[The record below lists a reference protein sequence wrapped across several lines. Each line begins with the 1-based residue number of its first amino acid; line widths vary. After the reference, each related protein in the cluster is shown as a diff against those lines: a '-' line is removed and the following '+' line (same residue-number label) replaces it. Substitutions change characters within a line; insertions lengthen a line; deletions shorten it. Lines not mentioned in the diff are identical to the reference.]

1 MIIDSPLM
9 FDLFLVTLAW
19 FGAGAVAALVSARS
33 PTLARVLGHGCALTG
48 AVSALAFGIAGL
60 SGAGFQ
66 LDVPDLL
73 PIGGAAFGV
82 DRLSAF
88 FVTVIALGAA
98 PAALYA
104 IGYAR
109 EYTGKHSLSGMACA
123 FNVFVATMILIPLA
137 RNVLTFLVLWELMS
151 LASYFLV
158 ITEHER
164 PETLR
169 AGWIYFVM
177 THAGFAAVLVGF
189 LVFARATG
197 TMNFAGWNAA
207 ATHLDQN
214 SRNFIF
220 VLLALG
226 FGSKAGVI
234 PLHVWLPRAHP
245 AAPSHV
251 SALMSGVMI
260 KLGVYGLVRVAFD
273 WLGAGPPW
281 WGATM
286 LIVGAVS
293 GVLGVLYAL
302 VDTDLKRLL
311 AYSSVENIGI
321 IMLGLGAGMLFQ
333 AFNLPGLAA
342 LALVAALYHTLNHA
356 AFKSLLFMGAGAVL
370 QATRTRNMEELGGLI
385 KRMPQ
390 TAAFFLVGSLAIA
403 ALPPFNGFFS
413 EWLTFQSLLLS
424 FQISAHTVN
433 LIFAFGV
440 AALALTS
447 GLAAACFVRAFGI
460 TFLALPRTEPAA
472 CAREV
477 AWTMRAPMALLAL
490 ACIALGVAPSLI
502 LAPLETAVFHL
513 VGAHADMK
521 FNWSMVVADNSFG
534 WVAPLGIA
542 FGLLAFLAAI
552 PLALRLMG
560 ANQRVRRYE
569 TWGCGR
575 ASQTARF
582 EYTATAFANPFKR
595 VFALLYRPVKELDI
609 EFHPES
615 RYFVRTITYYNEGR
629 LIFEDVLYR
638 PLAAHDSGVGA
649 RSARPTIGQR
659 TQLPGVYLGCARRV
673 IDSDSVVALG
683 SGDGAHAGKP
693 INVHGNSHR
702 TFTAGYGHVRIALAR
717 RRDTQGEGAPAG
729 APRRE
734 CFAALRRPSETA
746 FERGGNFRKYL
757 LDLSLYTL
765 PACHNNASVGAHCP
779 GADDARGARLH
790 G

>member
-1 MIIDSPLM
+1 MIFDSTLM
-9 FDLFLVTLAW
+9 FNLLLGTLAC
-19 FGAGAVAALVSARS
+19 FSAGAVGALISARSPAVARIVGHGGALLGAVAALTFAIGG
-33 PTLARVLGHGCALTG
+33 LAGGKM
-48 AVSALAFGIAGL
+48 
-60 SGAGFQ
+60 Q
-66 LDVPDLL
+66 LNVPDLL

-88 FVTVIALGAA
+88 FVVVVALGAL
-98 PAALYA
+98 PSALYA
-104 IGYAR
+104 IGYTR
-109 EYTGKHSLSGMACA
+109 EYTGTHSLAGMGFA
-123 FNVFVATMILIPLA
+123 FNVFVAAMILVPLA
-137 RNVLTFLVLWELMS
+137 RNVLTFLALWELMS

-164 PETLR
+164 DDTLR

-177 THAGFAAVLVGF
+177 THAGFAALLVGF
-189 LVFARATG
+189 LLLSRATG
-197 TMNFAGWNAA
+197 TADFTAWSAA
-207 ATHLDQN
+207 AASLDPAL
-214 SRNFIF
+214 RNLIF

-260 KLGVYGLVRVAFD
+260 KLGVYGLMRVAFD
-273 WLGAGPPW
+273 WLGVGPTW
-281 WGATM
+281 WGGTT
-286 LIVGAVS
+286 LVLGAVS

-302 VDTDLKRLL
+302 VDADLKRLL

-321 IMLGLGAGMLFQ
+321 ILLGLGAAMLFH
-333 AFNLPGLAA
+333 ASHLPGLAA

-370 QATRTRNMEELGGLI
+370 HAARTRNMEELGGLM

-403 ALPPFNGFFS
+403 ALPPFNGFVS

-424 FQISAHTVN
+424 FQIPLHMVN
-433 LIFAFGV
+433 LIFTSGV

-460 TFLALPRTEPAA
+460 TFLALPRSERAGLA
-472 CAREV
+472 HEV
-477 AWTMRAPMALLAL
+477 GGTMRAAMALLVI
-490 ACIALGVAPSLI
+490 ACVVLGVAPALI
-502 LAPLETAVFHL
+502 LTPLEATVFEFMGSHAEMQFNFTAV
-513 VGAHADMK
+513 
-521 FNWSMVVADNSFG
+521 VASREFG

-542 FGLLAFLAAI
+542 IGLVAFLMAI

-560 ANQRVRRYE
+560 ASRQRRFYE

-575 ASQTARF
+575 ALQTARF

-615 RYFVRTITYYNEGR
+615 RYFVRTIEYYNEGR
-629 LIFEDVLYR
+629 LIFEDALYR
-638 PLAAHDSGVGA
+638 PLLRMIQAAAREARVLQSG
-649 RSARPTIGQR
+649 
-659 TQLPGVYLGCARRV
+659 
-673 IDSDSVVALG
+673 
-683 SGDGAHAGKP
+683 
-693 INVHGNSHR
+693 NVHG
-702 TFTAGYGHVRIALAR
+702 YLVYILIALV
-717 RRDTQGEGAPAG
+717 
-729 APRRE
+729 
-734 CFAALRRPSETA
+734 ALLILTA
-746 FERGGNFRKYL
+746 
-757 LDLSLYTL
+757 
-765 PACHNNASVGAHCP
+765 
-779 GADDARGARLH
+779 
-790 G
+790 